1 MFLRK
6 ETIMTMNSVSKSRVK
21 LMRIRRRGTRKGE
34 GGRGKEDDV
43 GVMEASEIYEYPW
56 LKPVTI

>member
-1 MFLRK
+1 
-6 ETIMTMNSVSKSRVK
+6 MTMNSVSKSRVK

-43 GVMEASEIYEYPW
+43 GVMEASKIYEYP
-56 LKPVTI
+56 